1 MAVPDLTSTFKAAV
15 DIVVRFLSFSFNFG
29 DVQIAAWQIFVF
41 AFLIVVVWFVVRHLI
56 DE

>member
-1 MAVPDLTSTFKAAV
+1 MVVPDLTSAFKSAV
-15 DIVVRFLSFSFNFG
+15 DIVVRFLSLSFQFG

-41 AFLIVVVWFVVRHLI
+41 AFLIIIVWFVVRHLI